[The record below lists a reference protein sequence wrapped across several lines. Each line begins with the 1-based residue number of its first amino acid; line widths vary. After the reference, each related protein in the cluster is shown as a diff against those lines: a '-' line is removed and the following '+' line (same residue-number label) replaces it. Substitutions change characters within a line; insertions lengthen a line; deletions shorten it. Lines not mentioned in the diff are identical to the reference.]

1 MSNRSIPPEPDPDP
15 LGNLPVLARRHAR
28 LANRLRRG
36 EQALRLLLDELEA
49 MIGASIVPNDVDL
62 IPRASGLKRPGAI
75 AQCSWPRL
83 GTRIGLGI
91 EPSLAHALVDRL
103 LGFDRR
109 EAEHKLQV
117 SPIEWGLLGFV
128 VARLL
133 DRLAESPGPFG
144 PWDLYLDR
152 IGPEPFPPDGL
163 GPIVTLAWPL
173 RVGPVH
179 GVVRLWVPEMLL
191 GLALV
196 DEPPAPPITDAIAQ
210 RFAAL
215 RIPVRVVAGT
225 LTPPD
230 GRPEPIEGDVLT
242 LSPPEGLTAEVI
254 ANADGRT
261 ALLVLG
267 EGNDPHAR
275 ALALARYFEPDGS
288 SLTILSLIPRSPEAS
303 AMPDAP
309 APANPPVNLAVE
321 LGRLNLSLAQ
331 VADLRPGDMLD
342 LGRSAD
348 DPVLITSGGD
358 PVARGTLVQLDGGL
372 GVRITRLFV

>member
-1 MSNRSIPPEPDPDP
+1 MSPPPNDPEAAPDP
-15 LGNLPVLARRHAR
+15 LGSAPSLARRHAR
-28 LANRLRRG
+28 LADRLRQS
-36 EQALRLLLDELEA
+36 EATLRPLLDELEA

-103 LGFDRR
+103 LGFDRK

-117 SPIEWGLLGFV
+117 SPIEWGILGFV

-152 IGPEPFPPDGL
+152 VGPEPFPPDGL

-173 RVGPVH
+173 QVGPVH

-196 DEPPAPPITDAIAQ
+196 DEPPAPPITDSAAFSR
-210 RFAAL
+210 RFAGL
-215 RIPVRVVAGT
+215 HVPVRVVVGS
-225 LTPPD
+225 LTPPE
-230 GRPEPIEGDVLT
+230 GRPDPIEGEVLP
-242 LSPPEGLTAEVI
+242 LSLPEGLPAGVPESPEGPPV
-254 ANADGRT
+254 
-261 ALLVLG
+261 LLVLG
-267 EGNDPHAR
+267 EGSTPHAR
-275 ALALARYFEPDGS
+275 ALAVGRRSDPEGH
-288 SLTILSLIPRSPEAS
+288 SLTVLSLISPGPEADS
-303 AMPDAP
+303 RPDTPP
-309 APANPPVNLAVE
+309 ALPLDLVVE
-321 LGRLNLSLAQ
+321 LGRLHLPLAR
-331 VADLRPGDMLD
+331 VAELRPGDVLD
-342 LGRSAD
+342 LGHSPD

-358 PVARGTLVQLDGGL
+358 PVAHGTLVSLDGGL

>member
-1 MSNRSIPPEPDPDP
+1 MSTRPNDPESEPDP
-15 LGNLPVLARRHAR
+15 LSLLPRRSRRHTR
-28 LANRLRRG
+28 LAARLRRS
-36 EQALRLLLDELEA
+36 EATLRPLLDELEA
-49 MIGASIVPNDVDL
+49 MIGASIVLNEVDL

-91 EPSLAHALVDRL
+91 EPSLAHAIVDRL
-103 LGFDRR
+103 LGFDRK

-117 SPIEWGLLGFV
+117 SPIEWGVLGFV

-144 PWDLYLDR
+144 PWDLSLDR
-152 IGPEPFPPDGL
+152 VGPEPFPPDGL

-196 DEPPAPPITDAIAQ
+196 DEPPAPPITDPAAMVG
-210 RFAAL
+210 RFAGL
-215 RIPVRVVAGT
+215 RVPVRVVAGT
-225 LTPPD
+225 VTPAD
-230 GRPEPIEGDVLT
+230 GRSHPLEGEVLP
-242 LSPPEGLTAEVI
+242 LSPPEGLPDDEPDAPPV
-254 ANADGRT
+254 
-261 ALLVLG
+261 LLVLG

-275 ALALARYFEPDGS
+275 ALALGRRSEPDGS

-309 APANPPVNLAVE
+309 ATTNPPVGLAIE
-321 LGRLNLSLAQ
+321 LGRLHLSLAQ
-331 VADLRPGDMLD
+331 VADLRPGDVLD

-358 PVARGTLVQLDGGL
+358 PVARGTLVSVDGGL